1 MAKTNFN
8 GYKYHRKLITYTLV
22 GETKPQ
28 TKRIYG
34 KTLELLEVK
43 EKEKL
48 DEIAKE
54 NQRRT
59 AGIKSLTTVGHQFA
73 EWLERYKG
81 AKKKTNTYQNYE
93 MYMNNWIIAQIG
105 NLQTTEVTT
114 DNIQDL
120 LNAMLLKGKKLQTQ
134 KHVYLLLKE
143 FFQWAMNRR
152 LINSNPV
159 VSIEKPKPEKP
170 NPNPPTKAEVDA
182 ILKEVKD
189 KGTDINYL
197 FFSIA
202 AKTGMRRSEVAGLSV
217 ENYDSAKRILFVRRA
232 IVDVTPYG
240 KEQVYQIFDKMK
252 TTQSTRDVSIG
263 KSLAKDI
270 DDYIASK
277 NLKKH
282 KDGYTYLFQETE
294 TGLPIHPNTFSSNY
308 FSLVRRLHKRGLVSK
323 VIGIK
328 NLRHYHAT
336 TLRDKG
342 YAPHQIAKR
351 LGHSLVST
359 TELYYIKPN
368 LSNGENDGIGDE
380 FN

>member
-1 MAKTNFN
+1 MAKTSFN

-22 GETKPQ
+22 GEIKPR

-34 KTLELLEVK
+34 KTMELLEAK
-43 EKEKL
+43 EKETL
-48 DEIAKE
+48 AEIAKE
-54 NQRRT
+54 NQKRQ
-59 AGIKSLTTVGHQFA
+59 ASIASLTSIQSHFPN
-73 EWLERYKG
+73 WLQRYKMS
-81 AKKKTNTYQNYE
+81 KKKISTYYNYE
-93 MYMNNWIIAQIG
+93 MYVNNWIIPHLG
-105 NLQTTEVTT
+105 NLQTADVTT
-114 DNIQDL
+114 DDIQDL
-120 LNAMLLKGKKLQTQ
+120 MNAMMNKGKKQQTQ
-134 KHVYLLLKE
+134 KHVYLLLAE
-143 FFQWAMNRR
+143 FFQWAFNRK
-152 LINSNPV
+152 LIKDNPIA
-159 VSIEKPKPEKP
+159 SIEKPIPEKP
-170 NPNPPTKAEVDA
+170 NPNPPTQAEVDA

-189 KGTDINYL
+189 KGADINYL

-217 ENYDSAKRILFVRRA
+217 ENYDSDKRLLFVRRT
-232 IVDVTPYG
+232 IIDVTPDG
-240 KEQVYQIFDKMK
+240 AEQVYQIFDKLK
-252 TTQSTRDVSIG
+252 TAQSKRDVSICQ
-263 KSLAKDI
+263 SLAKDI

-282 KDGYTYLFQETE
+282 KDGYTYLFQDTE
-294 TGLPIHPNTFSSNY
+294 TGLPIHPATFSSNY

-323 VIGIK
+323 VVGIK